1 MIHNGMTPFKSNEK
15 LLASQEGL
23 CSMDV
28 KLIRGNRKGT
38 GGELRKHGNT
48 YTVPAVLQSPYK
60 SHVVDHHCGIC
71 DSV

>member
-1 MIHNGMTPFKSNEK
+1 
-15 LLASQEGL
+15 
-23 CSMDV
+23 MDV